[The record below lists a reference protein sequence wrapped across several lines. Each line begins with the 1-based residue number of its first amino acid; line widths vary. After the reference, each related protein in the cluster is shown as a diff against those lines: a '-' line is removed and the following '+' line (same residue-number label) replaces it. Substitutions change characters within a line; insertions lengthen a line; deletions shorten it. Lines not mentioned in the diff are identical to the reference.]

1 MSLANKLVATNL
13 GKNDSPY
20 KPVESASDE
29 DANTDNTVDV
39 VRHALV
45 LVLAGVIGG
54 DEGSNHEVH
63 VAEKEEDGDRQS
75 SLDGS
80 VPVVLLAVEV

>member
-13 GKNDSPY
+13 GKNDSPD
-20 KPVESASDE
+20 KPVESTSDKN
-29 DANTDNTVDV
+29 ANTDNTVDV

-45 LVLAGVIGG
+45 LVLAGVIRSN
-54 DEGSNHEVH
+54 ERSNHKVH

-80 VPVVLLAVEV
+80 VPVVLLPVEV

>member
-13 GKNDSPY
+13 GKNDGPD
-20 KPVESASDE
+20 KPVESTSDK
-29 DANTDNTVDV
+29 DTNTDNTVDV

-45 LVLAGVIGG
+45 LVLAGVIGS
-54 DEGSNHEVH
+54 DERSNHKVH

-75 SLDGS
+75 GLDGS
-80 VPVVLLAVEV
+80 IPVVLLAVEV